1 MIRSLT
7 SNVMAI
13 VIVATIAIGWWW
25 SGIVGHRRR
34 LDLEDA
40 ALLARTEQL
49 PPAGRDTDCPR
60 CGGSHCWPWRQA
72 GADCGAQHAPALV
85 HTMWTPQRGVHE
97 PVAVLRRIVP
107 GGWRPPRPLWST
119 LAERVGGFPVGVLP

>member
-1 MIRSLT
+1 MIRSLFL
-7 SNVMAI
+7 V
-13 VIVATIAIGWWW
+13 VIVAVLGWLWWW
-25 SGIVGHRRR
+25 SGVVGRRR

-40 ALLARTEQL
+40 ALLARTQAM
-49 PPAGRDTDCPR
+49 PAAGREGRCPR
-60 CGGSHCWPWRQA
+60 CSASHCRPWRET
-72 GADCGAQHAPALV
+72 GADCGGQRAPALGY
-85 HTMWTPQRGVHE
+85 TMWSPARGVHE